1 MIFHARD
8 ERALARIEASLTQS
22 DPGLAAEFERFNA
35 RAVSTPAEAERRV
48 RRRAQRKKLLA
59 LLIITPAAVLAVWG
73 TVTGNVSQRR
83 GGGCVAVAGAV
94 CPVGP
99 PVCQGASDAI
109 SHGKGPRPCGT
120 QSPSNAP

>member
-8 ERALARIEASLTQS
+8 ERALARIEASLAQS

-35 RAVSTPAEAERRV
+35 RVLSSPAEAERRA

-73 TVTGNVSQRR
+73 TVTGNASHRR
-83 GGGCVAVAGAV
+83 SGECVAVAGAV

-99 PVCQGASDAI
+99 PVCQRAGGAI
-109 SHGKGPRPCGT
+109 SHAKGSRPCEA